1 MSPLKKYRIVY
12 LLNRRG
18 LVIASQQECETLAH
32 TAEEAVDRFKQTKPA
47 GYEYHV
53 QYWEEVK

>member
-18 LVIASQQECETLAH
+18 LVIATQQECETLAH
-32 TAEEAVDRFKQTKPA
+32 TGEDAVQKFKQSKPA
-47 GYEYHV
+47 GYEYHI